1 MNKYSKID
9 FEKLY
14 REQYNKVLRLC
25 MGYVQ
30 GDEHLAKDLLQEV
43 FIKVWQHWDNF
54 KGGSQRSTWLYRITV
69 NTCLQQLR
77 TDQKYIKTSIEI
89 LDKDTSVSESIDK
102 EQQFKSLYSCIYQL
116 SKENQSIILLE
127 LEGIPQKEI
136 ALIIGIEHNALR
148 TRLNRIKSTLTKCVN
163 NENI

>member
-30 GDEHLAKDLLQEV
+30 GDEYLAKDLLQEV

-89 LDKDTSVSESIDK
+89 LDKETSVSESIDK